1 MRVKLSRMEQ
11 AKTIKM
17 SVFLTPAERRAVER
31 AARKSGEK
39 SRTRGWGPIT
49 GTEWVSALIRD
60 ALKNKSGANQV

>member
-1 MRVKLSRMEQ
+1 MEQ
-11 AKTIKM
+11 QAKPIKM
-17 SVFLTPAERRAVER
+17 SVFLTAAERRAVER

-60 ALKNKSGANQV
+60 AIKNKSSANQV

>member
-1 MRVKLSRMEQ
+1 MEQ
-11 AKTIKM
+11 AKPIKM
-17 SVFLTPAERRAVER
+17 SVFLTAAERRAIER

-60 ALKNKSGANQV
+60 AIKNKSSANQV

>member
-1 MRVKLSRMEQ
+1 MEQ

-17 SVFLTPAERRAVER
+17 SVFLTAAERRAIER

-39 SRTRGWGPIT
+39 SRTRSWGPIT